1 MWQVREAT
9 FCHNLDSLSSF
20 WKGQSKKKHTIQ
32 HNSMFTVLFTHSVFQ
47 FCLGAVNRLRHS
59 YIQNET
65 ASQCLDALEKNTLKM
80 YISPKW
86 VSRFYS
92 FYDMHDNKKPNTKL
106 FIKKSKMYS
115 RKVRQRHEM
124 DLLTRSISLWALRTH
139 FKHWILSW
147 VFYIIILSRDHA
159 DGEESILLNSY
170 LISTERFKI
179 SFKDPNLHLS
189 PPSQF
194 LK

>member
-1 MWQVREAT
+1 MVRIAFLHCSLSFRINNNVLGSLWCFLFFIAITQISFDVNNSFLWMLVQGCVAGEGSYILPS
-9 FCHNLDSLSSF
+9 FRLSSF

-47 FCLGAVNRLRHS
+47 FCLGAVNRLLHS
-59 YIQNET
+59 YIQTET
-65 ASQCLDALEKNTLKM
+65 ASQCLDPLEKNTLKM

-92 FYDMHDNKKPNTKL
+92 FYNMHDNKKPNTKL

-124 DLLTRSISLWALRTH
+124 NFS
-139 FKHWILSW
+139 
-147 VFYIIILSRDHA
+147 
-159 DGEESILLNSY
+159 
-170 LISTERFKI
+170 
-179 SFKDPNLHLS
+179 
-189 PPSQF
+189 
-194 LK
+194 